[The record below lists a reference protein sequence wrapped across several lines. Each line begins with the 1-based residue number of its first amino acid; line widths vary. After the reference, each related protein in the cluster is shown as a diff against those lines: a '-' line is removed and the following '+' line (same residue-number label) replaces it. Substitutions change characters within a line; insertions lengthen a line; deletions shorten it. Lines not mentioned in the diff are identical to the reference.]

1 MSTPNPTPAQ
11 NIIQTHLQRLLSAR
25 TYPKTLCPSEIARAF
40 TAAELQQ
47 ATVTNWRELMPE
59 IRREVWGMRDGGE
72 VDILQRGEVLGDE
85 VGLED
90 VRGPVRVRRRGD

>member
-1 MSTPNPTPAQ
+1 
-11 NIIQTHLQRLLSAR
+11 
-25 TYPKTLCPSEIARAF
+25 
-40 TAAELQQ
+40 
-47 ATVTNWRELMPE
+47 MPE